1 MRIINIAIFFGLVL
15 GVGIADAEAR
25 PIGVAQD
32 VKNTVTGDA
41 NNTKRR
47 IRKGGDV
54 FQNELIK
61 TGFFSRAELRFI
73 DKTLLSLSAR
83 STVRLDSFV
92 YNPKTRSGKI
102 VINTLKGAFRFV
114 SGSAVKS
121 AYSIKTPVATIGV
134 RGTIIDGYT
143 DGRRVGV
150 YILRQ
155 GAMRV
160 CAGQNCQNVNRPGDF
175 VVVRDDGSI
184 TKPKKWQ
191 GSVRGVFFWTAFP
204 VGSGHFFADTSDFD
218 FLNNDSGGEG
228 GDSGGYGNSGGSGS
242 SQSESTYP

>member
-1 MRIINIAIFFGLVL
+1 MRIINIAVFCGLVL
-15 GVGIADAEAR
+15 GVGMAGAAAK
-25 PIGVAQD
+25 PIGVAES
-32 VKNTVTGDA
+32 VKNKVTGDA
-41 NNTKRR
+41 NNIMRR
-47 IRKGGDV
+47 IRKGGSI

-61 TGFFSRAELRFI
+61 TGFFGKAELRFV
-73 DKTLLSLSAR
+73 DKTSLSLSAR

-150 YILRQ
+150 YILQQ

-160 CAGQNCQNVNRPGDF
+160 CAGQNCQNVNRRGYF
-175 VVVRDDGSI
+175 VVVRGDGSI

-191 GSVRGVFFWTAFP
+191 GSVRGVFFWTSFP
-204 VGSGHFFADTSDFD
+204 VGSGYFSADPSHFES
-218 FLNNDSGGEG
+218 LGNNSGGEG
-228 GDSGGYGNSGGSGS
+228 GGKSGGSSGGS
-242 SQSESTYP
+242 NSGQSESTYP